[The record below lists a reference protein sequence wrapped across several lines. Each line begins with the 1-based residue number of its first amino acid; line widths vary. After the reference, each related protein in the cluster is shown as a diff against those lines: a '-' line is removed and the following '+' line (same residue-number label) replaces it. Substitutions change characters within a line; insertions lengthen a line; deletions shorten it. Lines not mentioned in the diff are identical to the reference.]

1 MEEIMEL
8 LLRVDFQATRLGV
21 QGGLP
26 FQNIEWYEFSAP
38 DFDSGLPDARKI
50 FYNRIPNDNQRAEH
64 FCQGAVLM
72 AKNVNES
79 LRMVYLKLPKDKRR

>member
-1 MEEIMEL
+1 MKL
-8 LLRVDFQATRLGV
+8 LLRVDFQATMLGV

-38 DFDSGLPDARKI
+38 DFDSGLPEARKI
-50 FYNRIPNDNQRAEH
+50 LYNCIPNDNQRAEH

-72 AKNVNES
+72 AKNADES
-79 LRMVYLKLPKDKRR
+79 PRMVYIKLPNNKRR